1 MLQCTQR
8 AGSICFFT
16 ISVYNKNE
24 IGTPFGETYLSFFVG
39 TILQQSLTL
48 GRQGAAYSL
57 LTALFRF
64 ASARIIHDFSA
75 KVIETCAKRS

>member
-1 MLQCTQR
+1 MDDY
-8 AGSICFFT
+8 S
-16 ISVYNKNE
+16 S
-24 IGTPFGETYLSFFVG
+24 
-39 TILQQSLTL
+39 ILQQPLYV
-48 GRQGAAYSL
+48 GASGGAYSL